1 MASNVFLYCAGVNRI
16 QCKGFLLECSFCLIS
31 CSSHCFQ
38 WCSCK
43 WTFPRAAFASGGAS
57 SFARAR
63 TYKTVVE
70 RSCTS
75 MDCYCWIL
83 AVSTEIQKQLQPL
96 CPVWPLN
103 MKVAF
108 QKVIPTSRFNS
119 SSTDKYMMKSFRS
132 DCFLLS
138 SRCTSFWTSLWQV
151 ILLVDYYSICLVK
164 EICESM
170 TSIFLT
176 PYYMKIKR

>member
-1 MASNVFLYCAGVNRI
+1 MASNVILYCGGINRI
-16 QCKGFLLECSFCLIS
+16 QCKGFLLECSIRLIS

-38 WCSCK
+38 WCSSK
-43 WTFPRAAFASGGAS
+43 WTFPRAAFAASGAS

-83 AVSTEIQKQLQPL
+83 AVSTEIQNQLQPL
-96 CPVWPLN
+96 CPGWPLN
-103 MKVAF
+103 MKAAF
-108 QKVIPTSRFNS
+108 QKVILTRRFNS
-119 SSTDKYMMKSFRS
+119 SSADKYVMKIFYS

-138 SRCTSFWTSLWQV
+138 SRCTYCLTSIWQL
-151 ILLVDYYSICLVK
+151 ILLVHHYSICLVK
-164 EICESM
+164 KN
-170 TSIFLT
+170 L
-176 PYYMKIKR
+176 